1 VNAMITMSLSCFRT
15 CSKCWPSSVG

>member
-1 VNAMITMSLSCFRT
+1 MITMSLSCFRT